1 MVHPHLE
8 IKTLESRKL
17 IPTEV
22 PLKTA
27 LQQCGNLA
35 GLVAG
40 LATGDYA
47 LISRSITDVFA
58 EPYRIQQ
65 LPEFEKLRT
74 SALDSGSL
82 GTGLSGSG
90 PSVFSLCRGEEM
102 SDSVGKVMKTHFTE
116 RKIEADIYVSKI
128 SEAGC
133 RII

>member
-40 LATGDYA
+40 LTTGDYS
-47 LISRSITDVFA
+47 LIRRSIIDVLA
-58 EPYRIQQ
+58 EPYRTHQ
-65 LPEFEKLRT
+65 LPEFEKLRA

-102 SDSVGKVMKTHFTE
+102 TGSVGEVMKKHFTA
-116 RKIEADIYVSKI
+116 RGIESDIYVSKI